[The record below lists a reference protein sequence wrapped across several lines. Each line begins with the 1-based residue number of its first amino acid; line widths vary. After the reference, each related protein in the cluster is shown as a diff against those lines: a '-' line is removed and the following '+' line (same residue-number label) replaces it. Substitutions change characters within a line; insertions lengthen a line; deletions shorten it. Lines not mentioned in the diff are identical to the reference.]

1 MPAVKIIG
9 ISGGSGS
16 GKTTIV
22 RKISEI
28 VSDFVFLPQDNY
40 YKSAEFISNLNITAF
55 NFDHPDAFDNELL
68 ISHLTALKNGQ
79 SIDMPVYD
87 FVHHKRTG
95 QTIHIKPSKLV
106 IFEGIMIFTNKEVR
120 DLIDLKIYVDTPDD
134 IRFIR
139 RLSRD
144 IKERGRTVDS
154 VVEQYMTMVRPGHYD
169 FIEPTKAYAD
179 IIIPEGG
186 FNERALDVL
195 VSFINSVIYPSTG
208 YEKPNSALEGQD
220 PDIKTE
226 PTSMAGITIERH

>member
-1 MPAVKIIG
+1 MFPVTIIG

-22 RKISEI
+22 QKISEV

-40 YKSAEFISNLNITAF
+40 YKSAEFVNNRNITAF

-68 ISHLTALKNGQ
+68 IAHLTALKNGRP
-79 SIDMPVYD
+79 IDMPVYD
-87 FVHHKRTG
+87 FVQNRRTG
-95 QTIHIKPSKLV
+95 QTIHIQPSKIV
-106 IFEGIMIFTNKEVR
+106 IFEGIMIFTNKQVR
-120 DLIDLKIYVDTPDD
+120 DLIDLKIFVDTPDD

-139 RLSRD
+139 RLVRD

-154 VVEQYMTMVRPGHYD
+154 VVEQYLTVVRPGHYE
-169 FIEPTKAYAD
+169 FVEPTKAYAD

-195 VSFINSVIYPSTG
+195 ISFINSIIHSRG
-208 YEKPNSALEGQD
+208 LYERAHNQP
-220 PDIKTE
+220 
-226 PTSMAGITIERH
+226 